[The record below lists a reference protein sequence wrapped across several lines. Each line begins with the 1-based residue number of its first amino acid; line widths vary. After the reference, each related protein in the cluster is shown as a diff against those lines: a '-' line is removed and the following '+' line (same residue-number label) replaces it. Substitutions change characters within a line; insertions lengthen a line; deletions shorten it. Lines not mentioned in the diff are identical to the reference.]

1 VVLSSIKLFVNH
13 EKITKQKKEITTM
26 GKTEQ
31 ELRIE
36 YELAEHLIMLTT
48 EILDREKLENKVLAM
63 GKAKPIHDTDKRE
76 KELAEYKKRW
86 LELDKI
92 LNG

>member
-1 VVLSSIKLFVNH
+1 
-13 EKITKQKKEITTM
+13 M
-26 GKTEQ
+26 AKTEQ

-36 YELAEHLIMLTT
+36 YELAENLIMLTT
-48 EILDREKLENKVLAM
+48 EMLDREKRENMALAIV
-63 GKAKPIHDTDKRE
+63 KAKPIHDTDKRE